1 MDGLSEKLTEILAD
15 NADTIGRYKEEEE
28 RLIGK
33 LRFCSE
39 HNFEEEKRITMV
51 KYNAMN
57 MILYNYK
64 EMYDKVQKAID
75 NWNS

>member
-1 MDGLSEKLTEILAD
+1 MDGLSEKLTDILAD
-15 NADTIGRYKEEEE
+15 NADTIRRYKEEEE
-28 RLIGK
+28 KLIGK
-33 LRFCSE
+33 LRFFSE

-51 KYNAMN
+51 KYNASN

-64 EMYDKVQKAID
+64 EMYDNVQKAIA